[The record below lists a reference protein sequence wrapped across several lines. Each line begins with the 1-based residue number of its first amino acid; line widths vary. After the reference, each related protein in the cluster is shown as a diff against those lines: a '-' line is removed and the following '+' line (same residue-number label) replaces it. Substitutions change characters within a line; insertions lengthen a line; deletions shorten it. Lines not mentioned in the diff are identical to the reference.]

1 VLVAAVLVQPPDE
14 GLAPL
19 GGLGLD
25 MAIVGL
31 FVIVRS
37 HIGRIRAKL
46 PPWLPS

>member
-1 VLVAAVLVQPPDE
+1 MLVAAVLVQPSDN

-31 FVIVRS
+31 FVILRTHV
-37 HIGRIRAKL
+37 GRIRAKL
-46 PPWLPS
+46 PPWLPW